1 MERMTQREIPCAR
14 KRGYAGEMNFSRLAL
29 LGFLAAC
36 SSSPPT
42 NFAGDYSVQLVDG
55 ANDCNFANWTA
66 GSTSNV
72 KITMTQDGST
82 AQFTVDD
89 AIVAAYLNLVIG
101 ASTFSGGVKDDTF
114 SASFLGVKTATQGAC
129 SYTINTKLAMTLDS
143 NNVLSG
149 TLTYTPATNA
159 DASCGPLNTCSQM
172 QTVSGS
178 RTSP

>member
-1 MERMTQREIPCAR
+1 
-14 KRGYAGEMNFSRLAL
+14 MNFSRLAL
-29 LGFLAAC
+29 FGFLAAC
-36 SSSPPT
+36 GSSPPT
-42 NFAGDYSVQLVDG
+42 NFAGDYSVQLVNG
-55 ANDCNFANWTA
+55 ANDCGFANWTA
-66 GSTSNV
+66 GSASNV

-89 AIVAAYLNLVIG
+89 VFAAAYLNLVVG
-101 ASTFSGGVKDDTF
+101 ASTFVGSVKDDTF
-114 SASFLGVKTATQGAC
+114 SATFLGVKTATQGAC
-129 SYTINTKLAMTLDS
+129 TYKVNTKLSMTLDS

-159 DASCGPLNTCSQM
+159 DASCGVLNTCSQS

>member
-1 MERMTQREIPCAR
+1 
-14 KRGYAGEMNFSRLAL
+14 MNFSRLAL
-29 LGFLAAC
+29 IGCLAAC

-55 ANDCNFANWTA
+55 ANDCGFANWTA

-72 KITMTQDGST
+72 KVTMTQDGST
-82 AQFTVDD
+82 GQFTVDD
-89 AIVAAYLNLVIG
+89 ALIAAYLNLVVG
-101 ASTFSGGVKDDTF
+101 ASTFVGSVKDDTF
-114 SASFLGVKTATQGAC
+114 SASFLGVKTVTQGAC
-129 SYTINTKLAMTLDS
+129 SYTVNTKLSMKLDS

-149 TLTYTPATNA
+149 TLTYTPATND
-159 DASCGPLNTCSQM
+159 DASCGVLNTCSDS